1 MASFLASISTAAPK
15 ANYFSETKAR
25 VSGDVFSK
33 ILKKESGIEAGDSEK
48 GTLQFVA
55 VLDPTSD
62 VSQKVASVL
71 EVLKFY
77 KPFLIE
83 TNFV

>member
-1 MASFLASISTAAPK
+1 MASFLASISNAAPK
-15 ANYFSETKAR
+15 ANYFSETKTR

-48 GTLQFVA
+48 GILQFVA

-62 VSQKVASVL
+62 VSQKIAGVL

-77 KPFLIE
+77 TLCCIY
-83 TNFV
+83 TNFL